1 MENQRLQQDLASIVA
16 SRSARLP
23 LVKAHLDRIDAVEDA
38 LEDVRACAS
47 SLPDAWAEDP
57 SVRDAIGRLLD
68 GQIRASIAQARAEL
82 KSVEARFARPTV
94 NVGVSGR
101 ARVGKSTILQSVS
114 GLTDEQ
120 VPTGDTRNV
129 TAVRSRIFHA
139 SQSRAVLSMFSSEQ
153 FLEDVVQPYFA
164 DLLLPN
170 RPRTIDEF
178 LTTDLAVVRQAR
190 SVDGTT
196 TASELD
202 RLDRLISIQ
211 RAAPRFRPLLD
222 KGEVILRDL
231 DDLRRFVAYPTM
243 DDSKA
248 DRGGEYL
255 AVRDCR
261 IEAPFPE
268 TAVDRLGIV
277 DLPGLG
283 ELASGIDARIMAG
296 LRDDVDVVLLVL
308 RAQVGLANID
318 EIDVRA
324 LDLIDQARRPIS
336 DTRDF
341 AWIVVNA
348 GRGDEARVDDLV
360 HHIQTRL
367 NQDLPDSRYLTV
379 VADGRS
385 AYSVHQQV
393 LVPVLERLSARLP
406 VMDQQ
411 VLNGALESLGQPML
425 FVRGAVDT
433 LLAAIAAA
441 RAQTGSVRGELD
453 RLSEALR
460 RDLSTDLRGL
470 APEHI
475 GEAYVQ
481 RYASRVGEMHKEN
494 KAWLN
499 DGLGSFPTREGW
511 VGNARREHGID
522 GTLRPH
528 AIRELHRL
536 RVEITARYA
545 MVEEFLNDDILASF
559 YADICQAIAGTGPS
573 AENVA
578 GANRASLLG
587 PASADPQTRIG
598 ALIGNLEACDPP
610 APGLLEAAR
619 RLAGLR
625 FDFRLQSYPVLHD
638 LNLNT
643 RPRDQEDFQG
653 GFPPDFSSPEYMY
666 DWFLEEMT
674 KYSFDIQ
681 AELRADASRQFKVL
695 SGAAVLFE
703 DEVARSGTSAQ
714 EIRNLADG
722 FRDELWPG
730 KFDEFHSASARA
742 QALKRAALTLR
753 TTVQLATGGE
763 G

>member
-16 SRSARLP
+16 ARSARLP
-23 LVKAHLDRIDAVEDA
+23 TVQSHLERIDAVEDA
-38 LEDVRACAS
+38 LSSVRSRAS
-47 SLPDAWAEDP
+47 NLPDAWAEDP
-57 SVRDAIGRLLD
+57 AVRDSIGRLLD
-68 GQIRASIAQARAEL
+68 GQTLASIAQARAAL

-114 GLTDEQ
+114 GLTDDQ

-139 SQSRAVLSMFSSEQ
+139 SQSRAVLSMFTSEQ
-153 FLEDVVQPYFA
+153 FLEEVVQPYFT
-164 DLLLPN
+164 DLKLTV
-170 RPRTIDEF
+170 RPRSIDEF
-178 LTTDLAVVRQAR
+178 LGIDLLAER
-190 SVDGTT
+190 SRLSDSQESSVK
-196 TASELD
+196 LD

-211 RAAPRFRPLLD
+211 RSAPRFRPFLD
-222 KGEVILRDL
+222 QGEYNLEDL

-243 DDSKA
+243 EDSKA

-261 IEAPFPE
+261 IESPFPE

-283 ELASGIDARIMAG
+283 ELASGIDDRIVSG
-296 LRDDVDVVLLVL
+296 LKDDVDVVLLVL

-318 EIDVRA
+318 EIDIRA
-324 LDLIDQARRPIS
+324 LDLIDQARRPIL

-348 GRGDEARVDDLV
+348 GSGDETRVEDLR
-360 HHIQTRL
+360 HHIQSRL
-367 NQDLPDSRYLTV
+367 NQDLPDSRYLMA

-385 AYSVHQQV
+385 ASSVHQQV
-393 LVPVLERLSARLP
+393 LVPVLERLVARLP
-406 VMDQQ
+406 VMDHQ
-411 VLNGALESLGQPML
+411 VLDGALVALAQPMV
-425 FVRGAVDT
+425 FVQAAVDA

-460 RDLSTDLRGL
+460 RDLSTDLRSL
-470 APEHI
+470 APEHL
-475 GEAYVQ
+475 GDAYVQ
-481 RYASRVGEMHKEN
+481 LYVSRVAEMHKEN

-499 DGLGSFPTREGW
+499 QGLGSFSSREAW
-511 VGNARREHGID
+511 IANARREQGVD

-545 MVEEFLNDDILASF
+545 KVEEFLNDDILASF
-559 YADICQAIAGTGPS
+559 YAEICQAIGGTGPS

-578 GANRASLLG
+578 DAQRAALLG
-587 PASADPQTRIG
+587 PAGMDPQRRLS
-598 ALIGNLEACDPP
+598 ALITNLEACDPP

-643 RPRDQEDFQG
+643 RPRDQQEFQG
-653 GFPPDFSSPEYMY
+653 GFPPDFSNPEYMY
-666 DWFLEEMT
+666 EWFLEEMT

-703 DEVARSGTSAQ
+703 DEVSRSGTSSQ

-722 FRDELWPG
+722 FRDELWPE

-742 QALKRAALTLR
+742 QALRKAALALR
-753 TTVQLATGGE
+753 EAVQQATGGH
-763 G
+763 

>member
-1 MENQRLQQDLASIVA
+1 
-16 SRSARLP
+16 
-23 LVKAHLDRIDAVEDA
+23 
-38 LEDVRACAS
+38 
-47 SLPDAWAEDP
+47 
-57 SVRDAIGRLLD
+57 
-68 GQIRASIAQARAEL
+68 
-82 KSVEARFARPTV
+82 
-94 NVGVSGR
+94 
-101 ARVGKSTILQSVS
+101 
-114 GLTDEQ
+114 
-120 VPTGDTRNV
+120 
-129 TAVRSRIFHA
+129 
-139 SQSRAVLSMFSSEQ
+139 MFSNEQ
-153 FLEDVVQPYFA
+153 FLEEVVEPYFS
-164 DLLLPN
+164 DLGLPSH
-170 RPRTIDEF
+170 PRSLDEF
-178 LTTDLAVVRQAR
+178 LSTDLDAVQRTR
-190 SVDGTT
+190 STDSQTRS
-196 TASELD
+196 SELD

-211 RAAPRFRPLLD
+211 RAAPRYRPLLD
-222 KGEVILRDL
+222 RGEVVLEDL
-231 DDLRRFVAYPTM
+231 GDLRRFVAYPTM

-261 IEAPFPE
+261 IESPFPE

-283 ELASGIDARIMAG
+283 ELASGIDHRIMTG
-296 LRDDVDVVLLVL
+296 LKDDVDVVLLVL

-318 EIDVRA
+318 EIDIRA

-341 AWIVVNA
+341 AWIVINA
-348 GRGDEARVDDLV
+348 GSGDEARVEDLK

-367 NQDLPDSRYLTV
+367 NQDLTDSRYLSA

-385 AYSVHQQV
+385 ASSVHQNV
-393 LVPVLERLSARLP
+393 LVPVLERLAARLP

-411 VLNGALESLGQPML
+411 VLDGALEVLGQPML
-425 FVRGAVDT
+425 LVQGAVET
-433 LLAAIAAA
+433 LLAAIAVA

-481 RYASRVGEMHKEN
+481 RYVSRVGDMHKEN
-494 KAWLN
+494 KAWLR
-499 DGLGSFPTREGW
+499 DGLGNFPTREEW
-511 VGNARREHGID
+511 VANARREQGVD
-522 GTLRPH
+522 GTLRPY

-545 MVEEFLNDDILASF
+545 LVEEFLNDDILASF
-559 YADICQAIAGTGPS
+559 YADICQAIAGTGPNS
-573 AENVA
+573 ENVA
-578 GANRASLLG
+578 RADRASLIG
-587 PASADPQTRIG
+587 PPSADPQGRLSS
-598 ALIGNLEACDPP
+598 LISNLEACDPP
-610 APGLLEAAR
+610 APGLQEAAR
-619 RLAGLR
+619 RLVGLR

-643 RPRDQEDFQG
+643 RPRGQEDFQG
-653 GFPPDFSSPEYMY
+653 GFPPDFSTPEYMY
-666 DWFLEEMT
+666 EWFLEEMT

-703 DEVARSGTSAQ
+703 DEIARSGTSAQ

-742 QALKRAALTLR
+742 QALRRAAVALR
-753 TTVQLATGGE
+753 DAVQQATGGHR
-763 G
+763 